1 MAGLADTRQQFVD
14 RLGGIHHSVARSH
27 ALFTHGMVG
36 AIKRVKRR
44 MWQPRLVKV
53 QVVHIAVKHAL
64 DGFGV
69 VEHAVISGLGQSQN
83 ARLDFLG
90 VCPLKKGVGLDFG
103 LNGFGLKFALRN
115 RANDAEMVARRL

>member
-14 RLGGIHHSVARSH
+14 GLGGIHHSVARPH

-36 AIKRVKRR
+36 AIKRVKRGMR
-44 MWQPRLVKV
+44 QPRLIKM
-53 QVVHIAVKHAL
+53 QVVHIAIKHAL
-64 DGFGV
+64 DGLGV
-69 VEHAVISGLGQSQN
+69 VEHAVIGRLGQRQN

-90 VCPLKKGVGLDFG
+90 VYPLKKGVGLDFG

-115 RANDAEMVARRL
+115 RSNDAEVVARRL